1 MSVSSFFGRTCGID
15 VVDPASA
22 SAKWN
27 PRKIGF
33 LKCLG
38 TRFLWVSA
46 IMTFGNPAGI
56 VGVEVATTFADTRAK
71 VSGKNVDFPRSARFS
86 AKILFRR
93 Q

>member
-1 MSVSSFFGRTCGID
+1 
-15 VVDPASA
+15 
-22 SAKWN
+22 
-27 PRKIGF
+27 
-33 LKCLG
+33 
-38 TRFLWVSA
+38 
-46 IMTFGNPAGI
+46 MTFGNPAGI